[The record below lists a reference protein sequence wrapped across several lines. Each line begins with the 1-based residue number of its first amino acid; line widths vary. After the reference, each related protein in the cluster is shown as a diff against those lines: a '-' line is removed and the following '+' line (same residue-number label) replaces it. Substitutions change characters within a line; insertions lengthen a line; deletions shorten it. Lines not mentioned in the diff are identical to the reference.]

1 MKREPG
7 SPFSQAATSDKST
20 PRTRRTERTSRIL
33 LKKSGEE
40 RSKGGGGGERRLPLL
55 MIAGLEKALY
65 RHRNTREKLAA
76 CGEDGLAEITVL
88 QTSRRVKD
96 KREGADC
103 RVSRGILH
111 REERSGAA
119 HTGCTT
125 SRRWQPE
132 CNWADGNVL

>member
-1 MKREPG
+1 MGVGR
-7 SPFSQAATSDKST
+7 
-20 PRTRRTERTSRIL
+20 
-33 LKKSGEE
+33 
-40 RSKGGGGGERRLPLL
+40 GGGRRLPLL

-88 QTSRRVKD
+88 QTSRRVKE

-111 REERSGAA
+111 REERRGAERRTRAAPHPGGGNLNATGQMGMFCNNNTRNKNSSFHSAQMWTHEVGSGDLM
-119 HTGCTT
+119 GFF
-125 SRRWQPE
+125 
-132 CNWADGNVL
+132 